1 MSNNH
6 NTGFLPKVILA
17 TICMGSS
24 FPTGKYLIANE
35 HMPPFLMGGWR
46 FLAAGLLMLISATIL
61 KGYRQVVPTY
71 KQSIVGGIIL
81 TGIIG
86 CLQTTGTMG
95 FLNLALQSV
104 SSSMSSII
112 LFTNPLWLSLL
123 AHFLLKDKLNKRKII
138 SLIIGIS
145 GVIFCLGLSTMQG
158 GIGLIYAFLGSLCW
172 SICTIIIKRFIFD
185 KSSWVLTGWQLF
197 WGAIFMLLTAY
208 IRHEEYNIGSLQLWG
223 WVWFIWLIIP
233 ASIGSFGL
241 WFSALRQGGAT
252 LTSGFLFLAPLFS
265 VIFSVLALHDGLST
279 HLILGGG
286 LIVLSLYLLNKGDK
300 DEIR

>member
-1 MSNNH
+1 
-6 NTGFLPKVILA
+6 
-17 TICMGSS
+17 
-24 FPTGKYLIANE
+24 
-35 HMPPFLMGGWR
+35 
-46 FLAAGLLMLISATIL
+46 
-61 KGYRQVVPTY
+61 
-71 KQSIVGGIIL
+71 
-81 TGIIG
+81 
-86 CLQTTGTMG
+86 
-95 FLNLALQSV
+95 
-104 SSSMSSII
+104 
-112 LFTNPLWLSLL
+112 
-123 AHFLLKDKLNKRKII
+123 KII

-172 SICTIIIKRFIFD
+172 SICTIITKRFIFD

-252 LTSGFLFLAPLFS
+252 LTSGFLFLVPLFS